1 MIDTPTSRIERV
13 LEAHPDL
20 DEEAVRLVLCYFYK
34 SEWNRLGSTAED
46 VQDTLESITQ
56 SLIDGNAE
64 EVNNFVSQITSNINS
79 IDYEKVRDAR
89 RRAEE

>member
-64 EVNNFVSQITSNINS
+64 EVNNFVSQITEQYI
-79 IDYEKVRDAR
+79 IDYETIRNVRP
-89 RRAEE
+89 ESES

>member
-20 DEEAVRLVLCYFYK
+20 DETAVRLVLCYFYK

-46 VQDTLESITQ
+46 VQDTLDSITQ

-64 EVNNFVSQITSNINS
+64 EVNNFVSQITEQYI
-79 IDYEKVRDAR
+79 IDYETFKDVRP
-89 RRAEE
+89 ESES